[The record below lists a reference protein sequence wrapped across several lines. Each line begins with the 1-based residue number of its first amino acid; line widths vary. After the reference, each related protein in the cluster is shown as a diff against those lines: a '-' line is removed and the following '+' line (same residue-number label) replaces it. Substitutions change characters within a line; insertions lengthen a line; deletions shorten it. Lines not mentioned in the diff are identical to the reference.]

1 MIQNQKI
8 WKVTTSDLFC
18 EIKNIKKFLKSKSIN
33 KILIDFKKQNYTGD
47 EVLVKINKNLITRC
61 SKKISNFDGL
71 AVGIYKFAPEF
82 INKMINYSK
91 INSKNG
97 FFKKSLYYAID
108 ESIDNK
114 DKIKAIST
122 TNDLWY
128 DIDTY
133 KEYIMLKKKYEK

>member
-1 MIQNQKI
+1 M
-8 WKVTTSDLFC
+8 
-18 EIKNIKKFLKSKSIN
+18 
-33 KILIDFKKQNYTGD
+33 
-47 EVLVKINKNLITRC
+47 
-61 SKKISNFDGL
+61 

-82 INKMINYSK
+82 INKMISYSK

-114 DKIKAIST
+114 DKIKPIST